1 MRERGVRVSSGPYDV
16 LVSATDQASPAP
28 AAERS
33 ERLAEALAARVPED
47 RLEAVV
53 RFARAYTRRL
63 SAEEAE
69 QIPIEDLA
77 AEVAGAFELADGRGS
92 EAFAVRV
99 FAPTLERD
107 GYERAGSVIE
117 TNAIDGPF
125 LFDSVTAE
133 LEARELSVRRVIHPV
148 VGTVRSADGRIERVL
163 NVREAELRES
173 VMHFELDRRLDPR
186 HMSVLEERIRE
197 ILGDVEVV
205 VRDFAPMRERVG
217 RMIEVA
223 RAGFTLYDEDEI
235 EETVA
240 FLEWLLD
247 QNFVFLGYREYDLL
261 DLPEGRALAV
271 VPESGLGILSKTTWS
286 AYERPVL
293 LETIEPNLRGRIE
306 GGDQLIYSKTNRPS
320 TVHRR
325 ARMDY
330 TGVRRVDPSGRIV
343 GELRLVGLFTSKA
356 YAEPAART
364 PLLQR
369 KLSRII
375 EAEELYPGSHDYKA
389 VVSLFESFPKDELFA
404 ATWEELRPQLMGLLE
419 LQERPRVRMFLRRD
433 LYGRSASVL
442 VALPRDR
449 FSPELEHRLAKL
461 FQKRFGATSVD
472 AATTIGEDGLA
483 RLHVTVHAGEV
494 GVREVDELELE
505 DEVVELARTWDD
517 RLDVR
522 LQEVHGRDAGHTL
535 FERWAPRFPDYY
547 RSATPIDLA
556 VRDVERLEELER
568 GDVSFVVG
576 VSNEVQEG
584 ETLTHVR
591 LYKVGGKIQL
601 SDLVPILE
609 ALGLRVVEERPT
621 HLSHEDGERFLH
633 DFGVLDAAGRP
644 LDVDAVGE
652 RVAACISAVW
662 RGECESDSLNR
673 LVVTAGLDWR
683 QVEILRAYR
692 KYHHRVNAGFPVEYK
707 NDAFAAHPEIA
718 AGLVRL
724 FEMRFDPDA
733 TRDPEA
739 IERHERSILEEL
751 EAVSSLEQDRI
762 LRTALGVVD
771 ATVRTNAYRPERAS
785 LAFKFR
791 SAEVPEM
798 PKPTP
803 LFEIFVYTPE
813 MEAIHLR
820 GGRVAR
826 GGIRWSDRRQDYRTE
841 VLGLMK
847 AQMVKNAVIVPT
859 GSKGGFVLKRTPR
872 DPEALRQEVVRQYV
886 TFMRGLL
893 DLTDDLDDGKVAHPE
908 RVVIHDEDDPY
919 LVVAADKG
927 TATFSDVANGIAAE
941 YGYWLGDAFASGGS
955 TGYDHKALGITA
967 RGAWESAKRH
977 FRELG
982 VDPEATPL
990 TVVGIGDMSGDVFG
1004 NGMLLSDQIQLVGA
1018 FDHRHVFVDP
1028 NPNPAAA
1035 FAERRRLFELPGSSW
1050 DDYDRSAISEGG
1062 GVWPRTAKHVPISP
1076 QARLALAIQADQL
1089 TPDEL
1094 IRAILL
1100 APVDLLWN
1108 GGIGTFV
1115 KASTE
1120 SNADADDRANDSLR
1134 VDGRDLRCRV
1144 VVEGGNLGFTQRG
1157 RTEYALA
1164 GGRINTDFIDNSAG
1178 VDCSDHEVNLK
1189 ILLGLAIR
1197 RGALDLEARNR
1208 LLHEVEAD
1216 VVRHVLYDNFLQAQ
1230 ILSQE
1235 VAASAGRVEAYAHL
1249 MDALEADGELDR
1261 DLEALPGSEEMAD
1274 RRRAG
1279 RGMARSELAVLLAR
1293 TKLDLKD
1300 ALLRSSLPDSR
1311 YLEQDLRGYFPPEVV
1326 RRFGDL
1332 LPEHPLRRELI
1343 ATLVANDVVNSQGIT
1358 FVSRLS
1364 AETGAEAAD
1373 VVRAYRIARDVTG
1386 AVERWDEVE
1395 ALVGKIEPDTLD
1407 ELLGGIDRMVELASR
1422 WYLEHARGQLGRAI
1436 AAHREPFRSFAEAV
1450 PGAVTEV
1457 RRQRAER
1464 VRWALVDR
1472 GVPEEVAARHAY
1484 QPALVHGPNV
1494 IEVFHAADR
1503 PVPEVARAFFA
1514 VGDAAFVDRLE
1525 DRLAE
1530 LAPAS
1535 RWERWAQQGLH
1546 DELLEVRRSLAELV
1560 LAEADGGDPAEAV
1573 GGVLERRA
1581 DVLGRIGRFLRGLA
1595 AEEGDT
1601 LAALSVAVRQ
1611 LRALLTEDR

>member
-1 MRERGVRVSSGPYDV
+1 
-16 LVSATDQASPAP
+16 
-28 AAERS
+28 
-33 ERLAEALAARVPED
+33 
-47 RLEAVV
+47 
-53 RFARAYTRRL
+53 
-63 SAEEAE
+63 
-69 QIPIEDLA
+69 
-77 AEVAGAFELADGRGS
+77 
-92 EAFAVRV
+92 
-99 FAPTLERD
+99 
-107 GYERAGSVIE
+107 
-117 TNAIDGPF
+117 
-125 LFDSVTAE
+125 
-133 LEARELSVRRVIHPV
+133 
-148 VGTVRSADGRIERVL
+148 
-163 NVREAELRES
+163 
-173 VMHFELDRRLDPR
+173 MHFELDRRLDSR

-461 FQKRFGATSVD
+461 FQKRFGATRVD
-472 AATTIGEDGLA
+472 AATTIGDDGLA

-556 VRDVERLEELER
+556 VRDVERFEELER

-584 ETLTHVR
+584 ETL
-591 LYKVGGKIQL
+591 
-601 SDLVPILE
+601 
-609 ALGLRVVEERPT
+609 
-621 HLSHEDGERFLH
+621 
-633 DFGVLDAAGRP
+633 
-644 LDVDAVGE
+644 
-652 RVAACISAVW
+652 
-662 RGECESDSLNR
+662 
-673 LVVTAGLDWR
+673 
-683 QVEILRAYR
+683 RAYR
-692 KYHHRVNAGFPVEYK
+692 KYHHRVNASFPVEYK

-859 GSKGGFVLKRTPR
+859 
-872 DPEALRQEVVRQYV
+872 
-886 TFMRGLL
+886 
-893 DLTDDLDDGKVAHPE
+893 
-908 RVVIHDEDDPY
+908 
-919 LVVAADKG
+919 
-927 TATFSDVANGIAAE
+927 
-941 YGYWLGDAFASGGS
+941 
-955 TGYDHKALGITA
+955 
-967 RGAWESAKRH
+967 
-977 FRELG
+977 
-982 VDPEATPL
+982 
-990 TVVGIGDMSGDVFG
+990 
-1004 NGMLLSDQIQLVGA
+1004 
-1018 FDHRHVFVDP
+1018 
-1028 NPNPAAA
+1028 
-1035 FAERRRLFELPGSSW
+1035 
-1050 DDYDRSAISEGG
+1050 
-1062 GVWPRTAKHVPISP
+1062 
-1076 QARLALAIQADQL
+1076 
-1089 TPDEL
+1089 
-1094 IRAILL
+1094 
-1100 APVDLLWN
+1100 
-1108 GGIGTFV
+1108 
-1115 KASTE
+1115 
-1120 SNADADDRANDSLR
+1120 
-1134 VDGRDLRCRV
+1134 
-1144 VVEGGNLGFTQRG
+1144 
-1157 RTEYALA
+1157 
-1164 GGRINTDFIDNSAG
+1164 
-1178 VDCSDHEVNLK
+1178 
-1189 ILLGLAIR
+1189 
-1197 RGALDLEARNR
+1197 
-1208 LLHEVEAD
+1208 
-1216 VVRHVLYDNFLQAQ
+1216 
-1230 ILSQE
+1230 
-1235 VAASAGRVEAYAHL
+1235 
-1249 MDALEADGELDR
+1249 
-1261 DLEALPGSEEMAD
+1261 
-1274 RRRAG
+1274 
-1279 RGMARSELAVLLAR
+1279 
-1293 TKLDLKD
+1293 
-1300 ALLRSSLPDSR
+1300 
-1311 YLEQDLRGYFPPEVV
+1311 
-1326 RRFGDL
+1326 
-1332 LPEHPLRRELI
+1332 
-1343 ATLVANDVVNSQGIT
+1343 
-1358 FVSRLS
+1358 
-1364 AETGAEAAD
+1364 
-1373 VVRAYRIARDVTG
+1373 
-1386 AVERWDEVE
+1386 
-1395 ALVGKIEPDTLD
+1395 
-1407 ELLGGIDRMVELASR
+1407 
-1422 WYLEHARGQLGRAI
+1422 
-1436 AAHREPFRSFAEAV
+1436 
-1450 PGAVTEV
+1450 
-1457 RRQRAER
+1457 
-1464 VRWALVDR
+1464 
-1472 GVPEEVAARHAY
+1472 
-1484 QPALVHGPNV
+1484 
-1494 IEVFHAADR
+1494 
-1503 PVPEVARAFFA
+1503 
-1514 VGDAAFVDRLE
+1514 
-1525 DRLAE
+1525 
-1530 LAPAS
+1530 
-1535 RWERWAQQGLH
+1535 
-1546 DELLEVRRSLAELV
+1546 
-1560 LAEADGGDPAEAV
+1560 
-1573 GGVLERRA
+1573 
-1581 DVLGRIGRFLRGLA
+1581 
-1595 AEEGDT
+1595 
-1601 LAALSVAVRQ
+1601 
-1611 LRALLTEDR
+1611 